1 MLSRQDNEEPL
12 SLEIL
17 KEEFTFKFE
26 PIFAMLDMISKK
38 IDSVKIS
45 QDFYARFIK
54 FFIDK
59 TYGVVSTSSLIGSDD
74 NLNWI
79 LDRTLKRHRVE
90 SITPLYSSEKHGF
103 SRDVFHKLVDGKG
116 PQLTLM
122 RSRAGKVFGG
132 FTMKHW
138 QSPWLVGYVEDPEA
152 FLISLDLK
160 KEYRVKNHKNAI
172 FVGAS
177 YGPIFGNKDIEF
189 KANLSNLNEEN
200 GCYCYT
206 GHP

>member
-1 MLSRQDNEEPL
+1 MD
-12 SLEIL
+12 I
-17 KEEFTFKFE
+17 
-26 PIFAMLDMISKK
+26 
-38 IDSVKIS
+38 
-45 QDFYARFIK
+45 
-54 FFIDK
+54 
-59 TYGVVSTSSLIGSDD
+59 TYGVVRTSMLIGSRD
-74 NLNWI
+74 NLDWI
-79 LDRTLKRHRVE
+79 LEKALKIGRVASIE
-90 SITPLYSSEKHGF
+90 SIYCSDKHGF
-103 SRDVFHKLVDGKG
+103 SREVFHKLVDGKG
-116 PQLTLM
+116 AQLTLM

-152 FLISLDLK
+152 FLFSLDLK